1 MIEKSNQIQIT
12 FKLISKRYPK
22 GEATFSRAEF
32 GMEKPQ
38 FSKNNHDSTN
48 SVDPL
53 IFRALNL
60 RDSGY
65 RNFIKISEKRENLST
80 DCTPQSTAFT

>member
-12 FKLISKRYPK
+12 FKLISKRHPE
-22 GEATFSRAEF
+22 GETTLSRAEF

-48 SVDPL
+48 PL
-53 IFRALNL
+53 TFRALNL

-65 RNFIKISEKRENLST
+65 RNFIKISEKRENLSA

>member
-38 FSKNNHDSTN
+38 FFKNNHDSTN
-48 SVDPL
+48 SV
-53 IFRALNL
+53 
-60 RDSGY
+60 
-65 RNFIKISEKRENLST
+65 NLSR
-80 DCTPQSTAFT
+80 P